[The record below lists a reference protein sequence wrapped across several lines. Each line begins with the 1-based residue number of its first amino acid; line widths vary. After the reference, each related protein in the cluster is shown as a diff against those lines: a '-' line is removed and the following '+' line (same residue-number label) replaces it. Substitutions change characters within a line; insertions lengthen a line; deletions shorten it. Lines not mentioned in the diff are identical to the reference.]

1 MRKVDQQLLNAIDAR
16 QDGFAKGNRSTRVLD
31 NGNVEVRF
39 HGHHIA
45 TVTGRALV
53 AINNCGYWTNTTKQ
67 ILNEILREFVGYG
80 LYQKNFDWFVSTAQG
95 DVEYLGGWQEFA

>member
-1 MRKVDQQLLNAIDAR
+1 MRKVDQLLLNAIDTR
-16 QDGFAKGNRSTRVLD
+16 QGGFAKGNRSTSVLD
-31 NGNVEVRF
+31 NGNVDVLI

-45 TVTGRALV
+45 TVTGRARD

>member
-16 QDGFAKGNRSTRVLD
+16 KDGFAKGNRSTRVLD

-45 TVTGRALV
+45 TVTGRAYV
-53 AINNCGYWTNTTKQ
+53 AINNSGYWTVTTKQ
-67 ILNEILREFVGYG
+67 ILNEILHEFIGYG

>member
-67 ILNEILREFVGYG
+67 ILNEILHEFVGYG

>member
-67 ILNEILREFVGYG
+67 ILNEILHEFIGYG

>member
-1 MRKVDQQLLNAIDAR
+1 MRKIDQQLLSAIDER
-16 QDGFAKGNRSTRVLD
+16 RSFAKGNRSTTVLD

-45 TVTGRALV
+45 TVTGRAYI

-67 ILNEILREFVGYG
+67 ILNELLRDIVGYS

-95 DVEYLGGWQEFA
+95 DVEYTGGWVEFA